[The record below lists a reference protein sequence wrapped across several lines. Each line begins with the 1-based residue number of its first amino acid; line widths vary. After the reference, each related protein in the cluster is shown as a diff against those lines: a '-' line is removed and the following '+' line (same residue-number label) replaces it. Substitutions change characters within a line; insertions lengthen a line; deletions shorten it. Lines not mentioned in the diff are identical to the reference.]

1 MPLQAIYA
9 ISPIIITATA
19 AVVVML
25 GISIYRDHRLTVVLT
40 VLGFIAAII
49 ALPCVYELIPIQAT
63 PLIIVDHYSIFF
75 SGLILLTGIVVALLC
90 YAYFVDDEAE
100 NEELYLLLITAVL
113 GAVVLV
119 CSRHFAT
126 FFLGLETLSVSLFAM
141 IAYTLKNA
149 LSLEAGLKYI
159 VLSGVSSAFI
169 LFGAALIYAEL
180 GTFVFADMAMLAA
193 IIKPTSLVIVGLAMI
208 VAGLAF
214 KLSLVPFHLW
224 TSDVYEGA
232 PAPVTAFVATVSKG
246 AIFALLLRYFTT
258 SDAFD
263 YYPVVLIFT
272 LLAVLSIVI
281 GNLLALQQKNLK
293 RLLAYSS
300 IAHMGYLLI
309 PFVAGASMD
318 RELVVEAAAFYLV
331 AYFITTLG
339 AFGIIAVA
347 SESNK
352 EIQLIDEYQGWMWK
366 KPVMAFVLT
375 AMLMSLAGIPLTAGF
390 IGKFYV
396 FAAGLDAALWLL
408 VMVLVV
414 GSGIGLYYY
423 LRVVLVMLEKPEST
437 LLTSDQRGK
446 LPNVGQATVMAL
458 AVLLVYLGVFPGAL
472 TDLIHD
478 MARIFSV

>member
-9 ISPIIITATA
+9 LSPIIITATA

-25 GISIYRDHRLTVVLT
+25 GISIYRDHRLTVALT
-40 VLGFIAAII
+40 ILGFIAAII
-49 ALPCVYELIPIQAT
+49 ALPCVYKLVPIQAT
-63 PLIIVDHYSIFF
+63 PLIIIDHYAIFF
-75 SGLILLTGIVVALLC
+75 TGLILSTGIVVALLC
-90 YAYFVDDEAE
+90 YAFFANDEAE

-113 GAVVLV
+113 GAIVLV
-119 CSRHFAT
+119 SSRHFAT
-126 FFLGLETLSVSLFAM
+126 LFLGLETLSVSLFAM
-141 IAYTLKNA
+141 IGYTLKNA

-159 VLSGVSSAFI
+159 VLSGISSAFI
-169 LFGAALIYAEL
+169 LFGGALIYAEL

-193 IIKPTSLVIVGLAMI
+193 IIKPTSLVVVGLAMI

-246 AIFALLLRYFTT
+246 AIFALLLRYFST

-263 YYPVVLIFT
+263 YYPVVLVFT
-272 LLAVLSIVI
+272 ILAVLSILI
-281 GNLLALQQKNLK
+281 GNLLALQQNNLK

-309 PFVAGASMD
+309 PFIAASGMD
-318 RELVVEAAAFYLV
+318 KGLVVEAATFYLV

-347 SESNK
+347 SESNE
-352 EIQLIDEYQGWMWK
+352 EIQLIEDYRGWFWQ
-366 KPVMAFVLT
+366 KPIMAFVLT
-375 AMLMSLAGIPLTAGF
+375 AMLLSLAGIPLTAGF

-396 FAAGLDAALWLL
+396 FAAGLDASLWLL
-408 VMVLVV
+408 IMVLIV
-414 GSGIGLYYY
+414 GSGMGLYYY
-423 LRVVLVMLEKPEST
+423 LRVVLVMLEKPESEASIVEDKST
-437 LLTSDQRGK
+437 QPGIGQLT
-446 LPNVGQATVMAL
+446 VIAL

-472 TDLIHD
+472 TELIRN
-478 MARIFSV
+478 MARIFAA